1 MPQSFTRMFY
11 SKNHHKLFFITSA
24 ISPSFKH
31 WLCWFCWIRAKMQ
44 TDSTALFLSNII
56 KLNLVLKEIQN
67 NSLLWQL
74 YSLYLLK
81 LTYACIL
88 CPTFN
93 VWAMLATDAHV
104 CEYTKRSLLRS
115 LKLPEHWKCLKSISA
130 LLQCHIL
137 VKFFL
142 ELARSL
148 PSLTTLMRM
157 MNLWRDLTR
166 ALTLWPLVAR
176 EVGGCGVWG
185 PGVQHWQR
193 CQVNAGLSLVNAA
206 NTGLWL
212 VRTVRSTAG
221 ALTSAKRPKLQE
233 TQF

>member
-1 MPQSFTRMFY
+1 M
-11 SKNHHKLFFITSA
+11 
-24 ISPSFKH
+24 
-31 WLCWFCWIRAKMQ
+31 
-44 TDSTALFLSNII
+44 SN
-56 KLNLVLKEIQN
+56 LNM
-67 NSLLWQL
+67 
-74 YSLYLLK
+74 
-81 LTYACIL
+81 
-88 CPTFN
+88 
-93 VWAMLATDAHV
+93 WAMLATDGHM

-148 PSLTTLMRM
+148 PSLTTLMMM

-166 ALTLWPLVAR
+166 ALTLCPLVAR
-176 EVGGCGVWG
+176 EVGVCGVWG

-193 CQVNAGLSLVNAA
+193 CQVNTGLSLVNAA

-212 VRTVRSTAG
+212 VRTARTTAG
-221 ALTSAKRPKLQE
+221 ALTSAKRP
-233 TQF
+233 TQTSGDTVLAN